1 MKQIKF
7 RLTAYTDPAGKRN
20 DELPYKGNEDNFY
33 VDADLSNDVQGEFS
47 SDKVQ
52 VLSKQGCLLTVAD
65 GMGGAN
71 AGEVASKI
79 AIDTVK
85 EFFGKEKIKAQKF
98 ETAKQRAAY
107 MEKLV
112 VQASRNICKKAAADS
127 ACEGMGSTIIM
138 GWLSGNELT
147 VTWCGDSRAYVLRDG
162 VLCQV
167 SNDHSYVQQLV
178 DEHKITRDEAFD
190 HPYGNIITRS
200 LGDPDKDAKAD
211 SITMKVYKGDI
222 ILVCSDGLSG
232 VLRDSTIQDIING
245 NRDSMV
251 ACREALWE
259 AAEKADWYDNV
270 TAILC
275 EVTEGEKLPA
285 AEAAKWRE
293 KAAEQNGVILDSG
306 NEDPGLERLGK
317 KISKKRLL
325 KIAVA
330 CLCVLVLAAGVGVG
344 CAYMRFKKVKNEVE
358 QKCSEKNLETYL
370 QEIERIGFGRKG
382 FDSLLDIRKR
392 LDSMQ
397 SVKERMD
404 EMKPEI
410 NEYPKLHRKLNEIE
424 REMLNPLYDYT
435 AKWDSV
441 YGSFRR
447 LQAIKSELDSIT
459 KDANEY
465 IEKLR
470 AKYKELSGQE
480 FVSEA
485 EAEAWSSLHSSDTSQ
500 ADKKVKKDDA
510 KRQGTAKAK
519 DTKAKDSKEENVQTP
534 RDKQGKEG
542 AKPSVTDNIGNDRLT
557 EIPSKDAVPDSGT
570 ASVPGKD

>member
-138 GWLSGNELT
+138 GWLCGNELT
-147 VTWCGDSRAYVLRDG
+147 VTWCGDSRSYVLRDG

-211 SITMKVYKGDI
+211 SITMKLYKGDI

-285 AEAAKWRE
+285 AEAAKWKE

-306 NEDPGLERLGK
+306 NEVPGLERPDK
-317 KISKKRLL
+317 KVSKKRLL

-330 CLCVLVLAAGVGVG
+330 CLCVLVLGVGVLIG
-344 CAYMRFKKVKNEVE
+344 CKYIGFNRLKENLL
-358 QKCSEKNLETYL
+358 QKCEEMALDKYSS
-370 QEIERIGFGRKG
+370 QIEGIGFGRDGLVPLRDMQEK
-382 FDSLLDIRKR
+382 LDR
-392 LDSMQ
+392 MQ
-397 SVKERMD
+397 SVKDSMEKV
-404 EMKPEI
+404 KPKI
-410 NEYPKLHRKLNEIE
+410 REYHALKRKLDEIE
-424 REMLNPLYDYT
+424 REMSNPLYDYT
-435 AKWDSV
+435 VKWDSV
-441 YGSFRR
+441 HGSFRR
-447 LQAIKSELDSIT
+447 LQAIKSELDSIE
-459 KDANEY
+459 KDADEY
-465 IEKLR
+465 IVQLR

-485 EAEAWSSLHSSDTSQ
+485 EAEDWRSLRSSDAPQ
-500 ADKKVKKDDA
+500 ADKNVKEDEARPQEK
-510 KRQGTAKAK
+510 AKAEASKANTGLRKEKVQKPEGKQDRKEDKSLATDIDK
-519 DTKAKDSKEENVQTP
+519 D
-534 RDKQGKEG
+534 RM
-542 AKPSVTDNIGNDRLT
+542 T
-557 EIPSKDAVPDSGT
+557 EIKDPTPDSGT

>member
-138 GWLSGNELT
+138 GWLCGNELT

-211 SITMKVYKGDI
+211 SITMKLYKGDI

-232 VLRDSTIQDIING
+232 VLRDSTLQDIING

-285 AEAAKWRE
+285 AEAAKWKE

-306 NEDPGLERLGK
+306 NEVPGLERPDK
-317 KISKKRLL
+317 KVSKKRLL

-330 CLCVLVLAAGVGVG
+330 CLCVLVLAAGAGVG
-344 CAYMRFKKVKNEVE
+344 CAYMRFKKVKNEVA
-358 QKCSEKNLETYL
+358 QKCGEKNLETYL

-382 FDSLLDIRKR
+382 FESLLDIRKR

-410 NEYPKLHRKLNEIE
+410 NEYPKLHRKLDEIE
-424 REMLNPLYDYT
+424 REMSNPLYDYT

-447 LQAIKSELDSIT
+447 LQAIKSELDSIE

-485 EAEAWSSLHSSDTSQ
+485 ETEAWSSLHSSDTSQ
-500 ADKKVKKDDA
+500 ADKNVKEDEARPQEK
-510 KRQGTAKAK
+510 AKAEAS
-519 DTKAKDSKEENVQTP
+519 KAKTCLRKGKVQKPEGKQDRKE
-534 RDKQGKEG
+534 DKSL
-542 AKPSVTDNIGNDRLT
+542 ATDIDKDRMT
-557 EIPSKDAVPDSGT
+557 EIKDPTPDSG
-570 ASVPGKD
+570 AVSVKGKD

>member
-1 MKQIKF
+1 
-7 RLTAYTDPAGKRN
+7 
-20 DELPYKGNEDNFY
+20 
-33 VDADLSNDVQGEFS
+33 
-47 SDKVQ
+47 
-52 VLSKQGCLLTVAD
+52 
-65 GMGGAN
+65 
-71 AGEVASKI
+71 
-79 AIDTVK
+79 
-85 EFFGKEKIKAQKF
+85 
-98 ETAKQRAAY
+98 
-107 MEKLV
+107 
-112 VQASRNICKKAAADS
+112 
-127 ACEGMGSTIIM
+127 
-138 GWLSGNELT
+138 
-147 VTWCGDSRAYVLRDG
+147 
-162 VLCQV
+162 
-167 SNDHSYVQQLV
+167 
-178 DEHKITRDEAFD
+178 
-190 HPYGNIITRS
+190 
-200 LGDPDKDAKAD
+200 
-211 SITMKVYKGDI
+211 MKVYKGDI

-285 AEAAKWRE
+285 AEAAKWKE

-306 NEDPGLERLGK
+306 NEVPGLERPGK
-317 KISKKRLL
+317 KVSKKRLL

-330 CLCVLVLAAGVGVG
+330 CLCVLVLAAGAGVG
-344 CAYMRFKKVKNEVE
+344 CAYMRFKKVKNEVA

-370 QEIERIGFGRKG
+370 QAIEHIGFGRKG
-382 FDSLLDIRKR
+382 FDSLLGIRKR

-404 EMKPEI
+404 GMKPEI

-424 REMLNPLYDYT
+424 REMLNPLYDYI

-485 EAEAWSSLHSSDTSQ
+485 EAEAWSNLHSSDTSQ

-510 KRQGTAKAK
+510 KQQGKAKAK

-534 RDKQGKEG
+534 RDKQGKEA
-542 AKPSVTDNIGNDRLT
+542 AKPSITDNIGNARLT
-557 EIPSKDAVPDSGT
+557 EIPSEDAVPDSGT

>member
-285 AEAAKWRE
+285 AEAAKWKE
-293 KAAEQNGVILDSG
+293 KAAEQNGVILEIDDTKESG
-306 NEDPGLERLGK
+306 FRVPLEKNGYIRIK
-317 KISKKRLL
+317 KKTLIWIFCGIL
-325 KIAVA
+325 A
-330 CLCVLVLAAGVGVG
+330 LVLGWL
-344 CAYMRFKKVKNEVE
+344 AYQF
-358 QKCSEKNLETYL
+358 Y
-370 QEIERIGFGRKG
+370 
-382 FDSLLDIRKR
+382 
-392 LDSMQ
+392 
-397 SVKERMD
+397 
-404 EMKPEI
+404 PEI
-410 NEYPKLHRKLNEIE
+410 
-424 REMLNPLYDYT
+424 
-435 AKWDSV
+435 
-441 YGSFRR
+441 
-447 LQAIKSELDSIT
+447 
-459 KDANEY
+459 KD
-465 IEKLR
+465 K
-470 AKYKELSGQE
+470 
-480 FVSEA
+480 
-485 EAEAWSSLHSSDTSQ
+485 
-500 ADKKVKKDDA
+500 
-510 KRQGTAKAK
+510 
-519 DTKAKDSKEENVQTP
+519 
-534 RDKQGKEG
+534 
-542 AKPSVTDNIGNDRLT
+542 IGNDVTATESMEDGDLSLT
-557 EIPSKDAVPDSGT
+557 TETNLKKCVIIDTGEQKEDIECKPESEPYQSVEKDSRDAEELDFEDKENASGCCLSSGEDVECQEFDAKENTGESEFVRPIDSLIRQWQDSTKLTPAG
-570 ASVPGKD
+570 

>member
-285 AEAAKWRE
+285 AEAAKWKE

-306 NEDPGLERLGK
+306 NEVPGLERPDK
-317 KISKKRLL
+317 KVSKKRLL

-330 CLCVLVLAAGVGVG
+330 CLCVLVLGVGVLIG
-344 CAYMRFKKVKNEVE
+344 CKYIGFNRLKENLL
-358 QKCSEKNLETYL
+358 QKCEEMALDKYSS
-370 QEIERIGFGRKG
+370 QIEGIGFGRDGLVPLRDMQEK
-382 FDSLLDIRKR
+382 LDR
-392 LDSMQ
+392 MQ
-397 SVKERMD
+397 SVKD
-404 EMKPEI
+404 SMKKVEPKI
-410 NEYPKLHRKLNEIE
+410 GEYHALKRKLDEIE
-424 REMLNPLYDYT
+424 REMSNPLYDYT
-435 AKWDSV
+435 VKWDSV
-441 YGSFRR
+441 HGSFRR
-447 LQAIKSELDSIT
+447 LQAIKSELDSIE
-459 KDANEY
+459 KDADEY

-485 EAEAWSSLHSSDTSQ
+485 EAEDWRSLRSSDAPQ
-500 ADKKVKKDDA
+500 ADKNVKEDEARPQEK
-510 KRQGTAKAK
+510 AKAEASKANTGLRKEKVQKPEGKQDRKEDKSLATDIDK
-519 DTKAKDSKEENVQTP
+519 D
-534 RDKQGKEG
+534 RM
-542 AKPSVTDNIGNDRLT
+542 T
-557 EIPSKDAVPDSGT
+557 EIKDPTPDSGT

>member
-138 GWLSGNELT
+138 GWLCGNELT

-200 LGDPDKDAKAD
+200 LGDPDKDAEPD

-285 AEAAKWRE
+285 VEAAKWRE

-306 NEDPGLERLGK
+306 NEVPGLERPGK
-317 KISKKRLL
+317 KVSKKRLL

-330 CLCVLVLAAGVGVG
+330 CLCVLVLGAGALIG
-344 CAYMRFKKVKNEVE
+344 CKYIGFNRLKENLL
-358 QKCSEKNLETYL
+358 QKCKEMALDKYSS
-370 QEIERIGFGRKG
+370 QIEGIGFGRDG
-382 FDSLLDIRKR
+382 LVSLSDMQEKLDR
-392 LDSMQ
+392 MQ
-397 SVKERMD
+397 SVKDSMEKV
-404 EMKPEI
+404 KPKI
-410 NEYPKLHRKLNEIE
+410 GEYHALKRKLDEIE
-424 REMLNPLYDYT
+424 REMSNPLYDYT
-435 AKWDSV
+435 VKWDSV
-441 YGSFRR
+441 HGSFRR
-447 LQAIKSELDSIT
+447 LQAIKSELDSIE
-459 KDANEY
+459 KDADEY

-485 EAEAWSSLHSSDTSQ
+485 ETEAWSSLHSSATSQ
-500 ADKKVKKDDA
+500 ADKNVKEDEARPQEK
-510 KRQGTAKAK
+510 AKAEAS
-519 DTKAKDSKEENVQTP
+519 KAKTCLRKGKVQKPEGKQDRKE
-534 RDKQGKEG
+534 DKSL
-542 AKPSVTDNIGNDRLT
+542 ATDIDKYRMT
-557 EIPSKDAVPDSGT
+557 EIKDPTLDSG
-570 ASVPGKD
+570 AVSVKGKD

>member
-138 GWLSGNELT
+138 GWLCGNELT
-147 VTWCGDSRAYVLRDG
+147 VTWCGDSRSYVLRDG

-211 SITMKVYKGDI
+211 SITMKLYKGDI

-285 AEAAKWRE
+285 AEAAKWKE

-306 NEDPGLERLGK
+306 NEVPGLERPDK
-317 KISKKRLL
+317 KVSKKRLL

-330 CLCVLVLAAGVGVG
+330 CLCVLVLGVGVLIG
-344 CAYMRFKKVKNEVE
+344 CKYIGFNRLKENLL
-358 QKCSEKNLETYL
+358 QKCEEMALDKYSS
-370 QEIERIGFGRKG
+370 QIEGIGFGRDGLVPLRDMQEK
-382 FDSLLDIRKR
+382 LDR
-392 LDSMQ
+392 MQ
-397 SVKERMD
+397 SVKDSMEKV
-404 EMKPEI
+404 KPKI
-410 NEYPKLHRKLNEIE
+410 REYHALKRKLDEIE
-424 REMLNPLYDYT
+424 REMSNPLYDYT
-435 AKWDSV
+435 VKWDSV
-441 YGSFRR
+441 HGSFRR
-447 LQAIKSELDSIT
+447 LQAIKSELDSIE
-459 KDANEY
+459 KDADEY

-485 EAEAWSSLHSSDTSQ
+485 EAEDWRSLRSSDAPQ
-500 ADKKVKKDDA
+500 ADKNVKEDEARPQEK
-510 KRQGTAKAK
+510 AKAEASKANTGLRKEKVQKPEGKQDRKEDKSLATDIDK
-519 DTKAKDSKEENVQTP
+519 D
-534 RDKQGKEG
+534 RM
-542 AKPSVTDNIGNDRLT
+542 T
-557 EIPSKDAVPDSGT
+557 EIKDPTPDSGT

>member
-200 LGDPDKDAKAD
+200 LGDPDKDAEPD

-285 AEAAKWRE
+285 AEAAKWKE

-306 NEDPGLERLGK
+306 NEVPGLERPGK
-317 KISKKRLL
+317 KVSKKRLL

-330 CLCVLVLAAGVGVG
+330 CLCVLVLAAGAGVG
-344 CAYMRFKKVKNEVE
+344 AYMRFKKVKNEVA
-358 QKCSEKNLETYL
+358 QKCGEKNLETYL
-370 QEIERIGFGRKG
+370 QAIEHIGFGRKG
-382 FDSLLDIRKR
+382 FDSLLGIRKR

-404 EMKPEI
+404 GMKPEI

-424 REMLNPLYDYT
+424 REMSNPLYDYT

-500 ADKKVKKDDA
+500 ADKKVKEDEARPQEK
-510 KRQGTAKAK
+510 AKAEEAS
-519 DTKAKDSKEENVQTP
+519 KAKTSLRKGKVQKPEGKQDRKE
-534 RDKQGKEG
+534 DKSL
-542 AKPSVTDNIGNDRLT
+542 ATDIDKDRMT
-557 EIPSKDAVPDSGT
+557 EIKDPTPDSG
-570 ASVPGKD
+570 AVSVKGKD

>member
-138 GWLSGNELT
+138 GWLCGNELT

-200 LGDPDKDAKAD
+200 LGDPDKDAEPD

-285 AEAAKWRE
+285 AEAAKWKE

-306 NEDPGLERLGK
+306 NEVPGLERPGK

-330 CLCVLVLAAGVGVG
+330 CLCVLVLGAGALIG
-344 CAYMRFKKVKNEVE
+344 CKYIGFNRLKENLL
-358 QKCSEKNLETYL
+358 QKCKEMALDKYSS
-370 QEIERIGFGRKG
+370 QIEGIGFGRDG
-382 FDSLLDIRKR
+382 LVSLSDMQEKLDR
-392 LDSMQ
+392 MQ
-397 SVKERMD
+397 SVKD
-404 EMKPEI
+404 SMKKVEPKI
-410 NEYPKLHRKLNEIE
+410 GEYHALKRKLDEIE
-424 REMLNPLYDYT
+424 REMSNPLYDYT
-435 AKWDSV
+435 VKWDSV
-441 YGSFRR
+441 HGSFRR

-485 EAEAWSSLHSSDTSQ
+485 EAEAWSSLHSLDTSQ

-510 KRQGTAKAK
+510 KQQGMAKAK

-542 AKPSVTDNIGNDRLT
+542 AKPSITDNIGNDRLT

>member
-211 SITMKVYKGDI
+211 SITMKLYKGDI

-285 AEAAKWRE
+285 AEAAKWKE

-306 NEDPGLERLGK
+306 NEVPGLERPGK
-317 KISKKRLL
+317 KVSKKKLL

-330 CLCVLVLAAGVGVG
+330 CLCVLVLGAGALIG
-344 CAYMRFKKVKNEVE
+344 CKYIGFNRLKENLL
-358 QKCSEKNLETYL
+358 QKCKEMALDKYSS
-370 QEIERIGFGRKG
+370 QIEGIGFGRDG
-382 FDSLLDIRKR
+382 LVSLSDMQEKLDR
-392 LDSMQ
+392 MQ
-397 SVKERMD
+397 SVKDSMEKV
-404 EMKPEI
+404 KPKI
-410 NEYPKLHRKLNEIE
+410 GEYHALKRKLDEIE
-424 REMLNPLYDYT
+424 REMSNPLYDYT
-435 AKWDSV
+435 VKWDSV
-441 YGSFRR
+441 HGSFRR

-480 FVSEA
+480 FVSEV

-510 KRQGTAKAK
+510 KQQGKAKAK

-534 RDKQGKEG
+534 RDKQGKEA
-542 AKPSVTDNIGNDRLT
+542 AKPSITDNIGNACLT
-557 EIPSKDAVPDSGT
+557 EIPSEDAVPDSGT

>member
-71 AGEVASKI
+71 AGEVASRI

-138 GWLSGNELT
+138 GWLCGNELT

-211 SITMKVYKGDI
+211 SITMKLYKGDI

-232 VLRDSTIQDIING
+232 VLRDSTLQDIING

-285 AEAAKWRE
+285 AEAAKWKE

-306 NEDPGLERLGK
+306 NEVPGLERPGK
-317 KISKKRLL
+317 KVSKKRLL

-330 CLCVLVLAAGVGVG
+330 CLCVLVLAAGAGVG

-358 QKCSEKNLETYL
+358 QKCSEKNLEAYL
-370 QEIERIGFGRKG
+370 QAIERIGFGRKG

-424 REMLNPLYDYT
+424 REMSNPLYDYT

-441 YGSFRR
+441 HGSFRR
-447 LQAIKSELDSIT
+447 LQAIKSELDSIE
-459 KDANEY
+459 KDADEY

-485 EAEAWSSLHSSDTSQ
+485 EAEAWSNLHSSDTSQ
-500 ADKKVKKDDA
+500 ADKKVKEDEA
-510 KRQGTAKAK
+510 KQQGKAKAK
-519 DTKAKDSKEENVQTP
+519 DAKAKDSKEENVQTP

-557 EIPSKDAVPDSGT
+557 EIPSKDAVSDSGT

>member
-138 GWLSGNELT
+138 GWLCGNELT

-211 SITMKVYKGDI
+211 SITMKLYKGDI

-232 VLRDSTIQDIING
+232 VLRDSTLQDIING

-306 NEDPGLERLGK
+306 NEVPGLERPDK
-317 KISKKRLL
+317 KVSKKRLL

-330 CLCVLVLAAGVGVG
+330 CLCVLVLAAGAGVG
-344 CAYMRFKKVKNEVE
+344 CAYMRFKKVKNEVA
-358 QKCSEKNLETYL
+358 QKCGEKNLETYL

-382 FDSLLDIRKR
+382 FESLLDIRKR

-410 NEYPKLHRKLNEIE
+410 NEYPKLHRKLDEIE
-424 REMLNPLYDYT
+424 REMSNPLYDYT

-447 LQAIKSELDSIT
+447 LQAIKSELDSIE

-485 EAEAWSSLHSSDTSQ
+485 ETEAWSSLHSSDTSQ
-500 ADKKVKKDDA
+500 ADKNVKEDEARPQEK
-510 KRQGTAKAK
+510 AKAEAS
-519 DTKAKDSKEENVQTP
+519 KAKTCLRKGKVQKPEGKQDRKE
-534 RDKQGKEG
+534 DKSL
-542 AKPSVTDNIGNDRLT
+542 ATDIDKYRMT
-557 EIPSKDAVPDSGT
+557 EIKDPTPDSG
-570 ASVPGKD
+570 AVSVKGKD

>member
-138 GWLSGNELT
+138 GWLCGNELT

-200 LGDPDKDAKAD
+200 LGDPDKDAEPD

-285 AEAAKWRE
+285 AEAAKWKE

-330 CLCVLVLAAGVGVG
+330 CLCVLVLGVGVLIG
-344 CAYMRFKKVKNEVE
+344 CKYIGFNRLKENLL
-358 QKCSEKNLETYL
+358 QKCEEMALDKYSS
-370 QEIERIGFGRKG
+370 QIEGIGFGRDGLVPLRDMQEK
-382 FDSLLDIRKR
+382 LDR
-392 LDSMQ
+392 MQ
-397 SVKERMD
+397 SVKDSMEKV
-404 EMKPEI
+404 KPKI
-410 NEYPKLHRKLNEIE
+410 REYHALKRKLEEVE
-424 REMLNPLYDYT
+424 RKMTNPRYDYI

-441 YGSFRR
+441 YGSFQR

-485 EAEAWSSLHSSDTSQ
+485 EAEAWSSLHSLDTSQ

-510 KRQGTAKAK
+510 KQQGMAKAK

-542 AKPSVTDNIGNDRLT
+542 AKPSITDNIGNDRLT